1 MYVLLIVVFPFVLF
15 LLAIVVSVLLR
26 YTDSD
31 WPFGIFKL
39 FLHNNTLWPPVFF
52 SLFFLVFLYYWVR
65 VAPSLDEEVCRFSF
79 VLLFAIILSVLR
91 WSPLI
96 SPNFLPVF
104 WFQTLL
110 YDLND
115 CYLHNVSSI
124 SPIFITMYLLM
135 HNCTPKGLKLYC
147 TA

>member
-1 MYVLLIVVFPFVLF
+1 MFCWSLFFLLYFSFWPLWCLFSFDIRILIVPL
-15 LLAIVVSVLLR
+15 VSSNSS
-26 YTDSD
+26 YT
-31 WPFGIFKL
+31 I
-39 FLHNNTLWPPVFF
+39 TLDDHRFFF
-52 SLFFLVFLYYWVR
+52 SLFFLVFLCYWVR